1 MGVEGVCK
9 GDYIQSYPK
18 QLRSGLA
25 LVAAVTRFSDEKS
38 AEQMFVEARWPDG
51 VRCPRCASA
60 NVKDRPTRKP
70 APFRCHNCRKDFSVK
85 TGTVM
90 QGSNLPL
97 SKWALVA
104 FLMTTNLKG
113 VSSMKLHRDLGI
125 TQKTAWHLAHRIRK
139 AWETDKGLFTGPVEV
154 DETYIGGKERNK
166 HADQKRRAGRGP
178 VGKTA
183 VVGVKDRDTNQVS
196 AAAVQGTD
204 RRTLQGFVAERTV
217 AGTRVYTDE
226 HGAYHG
232 MPNHVSVRHS
242 TGEYVRDGAHSNGIE
257 SFWSMLKR
265 GVIGTYHHISEKHTG
280 RYATEFSG
288 RHNKLSADTL
298 DQMQDMIIQLVGKRL
313 RYQDLIA

>member
-1 MGVEGVCK
+1 M
-9 GDYIQSYPK
+9 
-18 QLRSGLA
+18 
-25 LVAAVTRFSDEKS
+25 
-38 AEQMFVEARWPDG
+38 
-51 VRCPRCASA
+51 
-60 NVKDRPTRKP
+60 
-70 APFRCHNCRKDFSVK
+70 K

-139 AWETDKGLFTGPVEV
+139 AWETDKGLFAGPVEV

-204 RRTLQGFVAERTV
+204 RSCCSR
-217 AGTRVYTDE
+217 
-226 HGAYHG
+226 
-232 MPNHVSVRHS
+232 PCS
-242 TGEYVRDGAHSNGIE
+242 
-257 SFWSMLKR
+257 
-265 GVIGTYHHISEKHTG
+265 
-280 RYATEFSG
+280 
-288 RHNKLSADTL
+288 
-298 DQMQDMIIQLVGKRL
+298 
-313 RYQDLIA
+313 